1 LSGRYVNNFDKNN
14 SYLDLKIAKN
24 NKKTIDPILESTV
37 YSISMRII
45 AKRTL
50 REFWEQPEYSDVQSA
65 LEAWH
70 FEALKASWII
80 PQDIK
85 EKYRSASFLKN
96 NRVVFNMTGNKYRLI
111 VSIDYQRQ
119 ACFIKFIGTHKQ
131 YNAIDAE
138 VYDGYSAH

>member
-1 LSGRYVNNFDKNN
+1 
-14 SYLDLKIAKN
+14 
-24 NKKTIDPILESTV
+24 
-37 YSISMRII
+37 MRII

-50 REFWEQPEYSDVQSA
+50 REFWEQPKFSDAQSA

-70 FEALKASWII
+70 FEALKASWQT

-96 NRVVFNMTGNKYRLI
+96 NRVVFNIAGNKYRLI
-111 VSIDYQRQ
+111 VSVDYQRQ

-131 YNAIDAE
+131 YDDIDAE
-138 VYDGYSAH
+138 VYDGYSTH